1 MEQAA
6 EPAPRE
12 KEKSHS
18 KNQLGKNCE
27 AILWEQAAEPAPRID
42 ICSFWDYTSREK
54 LRKKEIPM
62 RHNPRPQEMYRHF
75 KGNLYQIR
83 CLAKHSETR
92 EPMVVYQAMYGTF
105 EIFVRPLSMF
115 MEEVDRGKYP
125 DARQRYRFELLQDM
139 EDEESAALS
148 DTVRQKESAA
158 LPEIS
163 GQKESG
169 AISSEEAEEMQKADC
184 VTESVIAET
193 VPAETAPEEEQLNID
208 PLVLA
213 FLDADSYEQKLMILD
228 SLHNRITDSMINT
241 MAVASDLEIKE
252 GDLEDRYMELRNCL
266 RTFEKFECNR
276 LR

>member
-1 MEQAA
+1 
-6 EPAPRE
+6 
-12 KEKSHS
+12 
-18 KNQLGKNCE
+18 
-27 AILWEQAAEPAPRID
+27 
-42 ICSFWDYTSREK
+42 
-54 LRKKEIPM
+54 M

-92 EPMVVYQAMYGTF
+92 EPMVVYQAMYGTS

-115 MEEVDRGKYP
+115 MEEVDCGKYP
-125 DARQRYRFELLQDM
+125 DVKQRYRFELLQDM
-139 EDEESAALS
+139 EDEEPS
-148 DTVRQKESAA
+148 A
-158 LPEIS
+158 LPGNPGMKETAVLSEIS
-163 GQKESG
+163 VDREPASLSTDT
-169 AISSEEAEEMQKADC
+169 AEEARNADY
-184 VTESVIAET
+184 VTKTETIISET
-193 VPAETAPEEEQLNID
+193 VPAKTEPEEEQLNID

-213 FLDADSYEQKLMILD
+213 FLDADSYEQKLSILD